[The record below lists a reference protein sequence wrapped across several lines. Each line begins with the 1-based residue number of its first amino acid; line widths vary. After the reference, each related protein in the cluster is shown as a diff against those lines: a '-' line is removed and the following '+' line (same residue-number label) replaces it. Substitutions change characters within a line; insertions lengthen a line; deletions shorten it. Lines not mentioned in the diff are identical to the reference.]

1 MNLKEVRILL
11 EKYDANALKK
21 FGQNFLIDD
30 NILNIIASSLGNDNN
45 NVIEIGPGLGSLTRY
60 LVKYYKNVLVYEI
73 DPKMINVLND
83 TIKIEYHDNFN
94 IVEGDF
100 LKSNLQDDINKYFHG
115 EDIYVISNLPYYI
128 TTPILLKILEEAPQI
143 KKITIMIQKE
153 VASRFLGKPSTK
165 DYNSLSVLIQTYMK
179 VKKVCDVSRN
189 AFYPAPNVDS
199 TVITLERKDELDYYI
214 KDEQEFQKIN
224 RLLFRQR
231 RKTILNNLKDI
242 YDKEL
247 ILNVLKK
254 LNISD
259 TIRSEALTIEQIIN
273 ISNELC

>member
-1 MNLKEVRILL
+1 MNLKEVRALL

-21 FGQNFLIDD
+21 YGQNFLIDD
-30 NILNIIASSLGNDNN
+30 NILNIIASSLGVNGK
-45 NVIEIGPGLGSLTRY
+45 NVIEIGPGLGSLTRF
-60 LVKYYKNVLVYEI
+60 LVKYYDNVLVYEI
-73 DPKMINVLND
+73 DSRMVNVLND
-83 TIKIEYHDNFN
+83 TIKINYQDSFN
-94 IVEGDF
+94 IIEGDF
-100 LKSNLQDDINKYFHG
+100 LKTNLEKDINTYFDG

-128 TTPILLKILEEAPQI
+128 TTPILLKILEEAKQI

-165 DYNSLSVLIQTYMK
+165 DYNSLSVLIQTYMN

-189 AFYPAPNVDS
+189 AFFPAPNVDS
-199 TVITLERKDELDYYI
+199 TVITLERKEKLDYFI
-214 KDEQEFQKIN
+214 KDEREFQKIN

-231 RKTILNNLKDI
+231 RKTVLNNLKDI

-247 ILNVLKK
+247 ILNILNK

-259 TIRSEALTIEQIIN
+259 TIRSEALTIKQIIDL
-273 ISNELC
+273 SNELC